1 SPPPLDAPVTI
12 RPPKSS
18 SNTTIQSKIS
28 NRTSEMLPQTSLNS
42 TPTLAPSLPS
52 SLVPPPPPPAQHHP
66 AFPFNPYSWINFAS
80 RTDFQQIYSSTS

>member
-1 SPPPLDAPVTI
+1 SLYYFTVKI
-12 RPPKSS
+12 RILI
-18 SNTTIQSKIS
+18 TCIFILI
-28 NRTSEMLPQTSLNS
+28 LP
-42 TPTLAPSLPS
+42 AVAS